1 MISETRSIYFR
12 HILNSDGTICAES
25 FFRIRSNAE
34 TADEA
39 RTEAMQWA
47 GVIGEPLFVGGGGQN
62 VRSEHPDFLLDAVDI
77 KELDHEFIFDVR
89 LTGRPRYDS
98 WKLLPGSERI
108 EENGFIIEKKEYA
121 YCGAETPSYPHAG
134 EITVTEDDTR
144 MICTVSKVTDEGA
157 GHKKLAVTFSTFED
171 EVSTE
176 DPENPE
182 NPENPD
188 DTVAGESPKEYP
200 TDKYHDHF
208 KDSTHWRKASLYW
221 KKDVYNTK
229 IAELRFNDESY
240 TPEWASD
247 GYVLEKMDC
256 TPDDDFGYFV
266 ELTARKLATELV
278 SVLSEE
284 KDGAK
289 TVTAVYRVKK
299 SEEENFSNL
308 VGTVPVFASDAFIV
322 TRVVK
327 KIITPVLLEITVIAS
342 ERIGEVQLGDTE
354 VNHTEEGTDFKKSEF
369 FLTTAEAEVFRESL
383 QIGGIAEWAGENY
396 YLESFSEKE
405 SPGGSTFDLKA
416 VEVCTRMLSMSQVE
430 KFTGYAGDGTPC
442 REVIYTSIWQAAPDD
457 LNSFFNI
464 TGTNAAWA
472 DDDAV
477 ITEVSPK
484 QKTPIEYRVTVK
496 AERRTNPELH
506 KIYNNENYESLSN
519 RVDLDCELVDFRF
532 SPKDCG
538 YFINSD
544 GLYDLIPGWLPGSE
558 CPIVSEAALHPRYIN
573 AVIKIIRISETTY
586 KKGSMHRTIE
596 DMISWNNN
604 RVFNGRIGNY
614 SGSYLKCDLN
624 AKEIYDSHG
633 VQWTKITKIYDM
645 APNGAVW
652 NQYYFRQIG
661 N

>member
-12 HILNSDGTICAES
+12 HILNSDGTILAES
-25 FFRIRSNAE
+25 FFRIKSDAE
-34 TADEA
+34 TVEEA
-39 RTEAMQWA
+39 RADAAAWA

-89 LTGRPRYDS
+89 LTGRPRYAA
-98 WKLLPGSERI
+98 WQLLPGSVRI

-121 YCGAETPSYPHAG
+121 YCGTDTPSYPHAG
-134 EITVTEDDTR
+134 EITVTEDGTR
-144 MICTVSKVTDEGA
+144 MKCTISKVTDEGA
-157 GHKKLAVTFSTFED
+157 DHKKLAVTFSTFED

-176 DPENPE
+176 DSE

-188 DTVAGESPKEYP
+188 GTITEEPQKEYP

-221 KKDVYNTK
+221 TKDVYNTK

-240 TPEWASD
+240 TPDWASD

-266 ELTARKLATELV
+266 EFTARKIATELV
-278 SVLSEE
+278 SVLTDE
-284 KDGAK
+284 KDGTR

-299 SEEENFSNL
+299 SDEEKFSNL
-308 VGTVPVFASDAFIV
+308 VGTVPVFASDQFII
-322 TRVVK
+322 TRVVQ
-327 KIITPVLLEITVIAS
+327 KILTPVLLEITVVAS
-342 ERIGEVQLGDTE
+342 ERTGGVQLGDAS
-354 VNHTEEGTDFKKSEF
+354 VNRTEEGTDLKKADF
-369 FLTTAEAEVFRESL
+369 FLTPEEADTFRESL
-383 QIGGIAEWAGENY
+383 QIGGHAEWAGENY
-396 YLESFSEKE
+396 FLEAVVEKE
-405 SPGGSTFDLKA
+405 TADGIKFELTASEIF
-416 VEVCTRMLSMSQVE
+416 TRMLSMSQTE
-430 KFTGYAGDGTPC
+430 KFTGFSADGTPC
-442 REVIYTSIWQAAPDD
+442 REVIYTSIWQVTPDD
-457 LNSFFNI
+457 LNSFFNT

-477 ITEVSPK
+477 ITEISPK
-484 QKTPIEYRVTVK
+484 QKSPLEYRVTVK

-506 KIYNNENYESLSN
+506 KTYNNENYESLSN

-544 GLYDLIPGWLPGSE
+544 GLYNLIPGWLPGSE
-558 CPIVSEAALHPRYIN
+558 CPIVSDAALHPRYIN
-573 AVIKIIRISETTY
+573 AIVKILRISETTY

-596 DMISWNNN
+596 DMISWNNT
-604 RVFNGRIGNY
+604 RVYNGRIGNY

-645 APNGAVW
+645 APNGTSW
-652 NQYYFRQIG
+652 NPYHFRQIG